1 MTMRLGKAY
10 IKADGDLLE
19 TLPGAKMDIGGVTRS
34 VVKGNN
40 KILGYSEQPKES
52 MIECEIAVGP
62 QTSLAR
68 LAALADVTIT
78 FEADTGQTWVSK
90 NAFLTEP
97 PVATDGEGGKVP
109 LKFAGQPAE
118 EMGV

>member
-19 TLPGAKMDIGGVTRS
+19 TLPGAKIDIGGVTRT

-40 KILGYSEQPKES
+40 KILGYSEQPKEATV
-52 MIECEIAVGP
+52 ECEIAIGP

-68 LAALADVTIT
+68 LQAMSNVSIT
-78 FEADTGQTWVSK
+78 FEGDTGQTWTVK

-109 LKFAGQPAE
+109 LKFAGMPAE

>member
-1 MTMRLGKAY
+1 MQRLGKAY

-19 TLPGAKMDIGGVTRS
+19 TMPGAKIGLGGDNRK

-40 KILGYSEQPKES
+40 AILGYSAEPVEGTL
-52 MIECEIAVGP
+52 ECEIAVGP
-62 QTSLAR
+62 QTSLAK
-68 LAALADVTIT
+68 LAGLKDVTIT
-78 FEADTGQTWVSK
+78 FEADTGQTWVIK

-97 PVATDGEGGKVP
+97 PVATDGDGGKVP